1 MNVYEENKCIQRNIS
16 RMSKQSVVYTYNEI
30 SLNLKKE
37 GNSDTRRSV
46 DDPWRLWCCD
56 LEYVFSLHDVAD
68 TELLKPLGA
77 LR

>member
-16 RMSKQSVVYTYNEI
+16 RMNKQSVVYTYNEI

-46 DDPWRLWCCD
+46 DDP
-56 LEYVFSLHDVAD
+56 
-68 TELLKPLGA
+68 
-77 LR
+77 